1 MTERGYF
8 ESWLNHHNH
17 KMELLRTVTSFI
29 AAVTGIFVFGRVF
42 GYLWD
47 ALDSF
52 AEEISAEDWQQYAC
66 VSLDRDMG
74 RIGSNLAP

>member
-1 MTERGYF
+1 MAQPAQTHDVTVENSHFVHRGADGNF
-8 ESWLNHHNH
+8 R
-17 KMELLRTVTSFI
+17 LRP
-29 AAVTGIFVFGRVF
+29 GL

-52 AEEISAEDWQQYAC
+52 AEEISTEDWQQYAC

>member
-1 MTERGYF
+1 MAQPAQTQDVNVENSHFVHRGADGNF
-8 ESWLNHHNH
+8 CL
-17 KMELLRTVTSFI
+17 
-29 AAVTGIFVFGRVF
+29 GRVF

-47 ALDSF
+47 ALGSF